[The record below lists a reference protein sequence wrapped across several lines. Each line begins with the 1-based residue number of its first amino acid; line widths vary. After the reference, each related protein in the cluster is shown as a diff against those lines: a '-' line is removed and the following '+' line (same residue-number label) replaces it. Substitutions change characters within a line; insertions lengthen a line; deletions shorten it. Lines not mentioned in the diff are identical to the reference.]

1 MTDGSKNEN
10 ITNVNKNKMKTRITV
25 IIAALL
31 MATNFSFAQQNENC
45 MLNLTL
51 MNDYVKN
58 KKYDQAYEPFM
69 AVRKECPKF
78 NLAIY
83 KYGEKILKHKIDNSS
98 GAEKKAFVEDNIAL
112 LNEGGEYYAS
122 KYPKGE
128 VLEGIGILIYD
139 NQELL
144 NKTDMDVYNAFD
156 KAFKEDLKNFT
167 STKGLYVYFTKTVDL
182 FKAGKFELQQVF
194 DKYDDISEQ
203 LENLNEHYTKLA
215 NELIG
220 KEDAGT
226 ALTQKEER
234 YKKFYLDKLEANG
247 KISGSLD
254 SYLGQLA
261 NCENLIPLYK
271 KQYEE
276 KQNDAV
282 WLKRA
287 VSRMYNKE
295 CTTDPLYIKLVK
307 KYDEVDPSADTKYF
321 VSTVLREQGKVKEAD
336 DYVKQSYELQTDT
349 FKKARMAK
357 TIAQGFKN
365 RGSYST
371 ARNYYREALKLN
383 PSDGT
388 PHLHIA
394 AMYAKSAKDCGEGNF
409 NQRAVFWYA
418 AQEARK
424 AAQVDPNLKSTADKT
439 AASYEAN
446 APTRGEIFSADKG
459 GQTINIGCWIGGSV
473 VVPKVD

>member
-1 MTDGSKNEN
+1 
-10 ITNVNKNKMKTRITV
+10 MKTKITV

-69 AVRKECPKF
+69 SVRKECPKF
-78 NLAIY
+78 NLIIY
-83 KYGEKILKHKIDNSS
+83 KFGEKVLNHKIDNSS
-98 GAEKKAFVEDNIAL
+98 GAEKEAFIEDYIAL
-112 LNEGGEYYAS
+112 LNEAGEHFPS
-122 KYPKGE
+122 KYAKGE
-128 VLEGIGILIYD
+128 VLEGIGILLYD

-144 NKTDMDVYNAFD
+144 NKSDMDVYNAFD
-156 KAFKEDLKNFT
+156 NAFKQDLKNFT

-182 FKAGKFELQQVF
+182 FKAKEIELQQVF
-194 DKYDDISEQ
+194 DKYDDVSEQ
-203 LENLNEHYTKLA
+203 LENLNEGYTKSV
-215 NELIG
+215 NELIE
-220 KEDAGT
+220 KEEAGT
-226 ALTQKEER
+226 ALKDKEAL
-234 YKKFYLDKLEANG
+234 YKKYYLDKLEANG

-276 KQNDAV
+276 KYNDAV

-295 CTTDPLYIKLVK
+295 CTEDPLYIELVK

-321 VSTVLREQGKVKEAD
+321 VSTILREQGKIKEAD
-336 DYVKQSYELQTDT
+336 QYVRQSFDLQTDK
-349 FKKARMAK
+349 FKKARLAK
-357 TIAQGFKN
+357 RIAAGFKN
-365 RGSYST
+365 RGDYST
-371 ARNYYREALKLN
+371 ARNYYRDALELN

-394 AMYAKSAKDCGEGNF
+394 SMYAKSANSCGDDNF
-409 NQRAVFWYA
+409 NKRAVFWYA

-424 AAQVDPNLKSTADKT
+424 AGQVDPNLRSNSSQA

-446 APTRGEIFSADKG
+446 APTRSEIFTKG
-459 GQTINIGCWIGGSV
+459 NGGSTINIGCWIGGSV

>member
-1 MTDGSKNEN
+1 
-10 ITNVNKNKMKTRITV
+10 MKTRITV

-83 KYGEKILKHKIDNSS
+83 KYGEKVLKHKIDNSS
-98 GAEKKAFVEDNIAL
+98 GAEKKAFVEDYMAL
-112 LNEGGEYYAS
+112 LKEAEEHYPS
-122 KYPKGE
+122 KYSKGE
-128 VLEGIGILIYD
+128 VLEGLGILIYD

-144 NKTDMDVYNAFD
+144 IKRDMDVYDAFDNAF
-156 KAFKEDLKNFT
+156 KQDLKNFT

-182 FKAGKFELQQVF
+182 FKAGEFELQQVF

-203 LENLNEHYTKLA
+203 LENLNEGYTKLA
-215 NELIG
+215 NDLIE
-220 KEDAGT
+220 KEEGGA
-226 ALTQKEER
+226 ALDDKEER
-234 YKKFYLDKLEANG
+234 YKKYYFDKLEANE

-271 KQYEE
+271 KQYEQ

-295 CTTDPLYIKLVK
+295 CTEDPLYIELVK

-321 VSTVLREQGKVKEAD
+321 VSTILREQGKIKEAD
-336 DYVKQSYELQTDT
+336 QYVRQSYDLQTDK
-349 FKKARMAK
+349 FKKARLAK
-357 TIAQGFKN
+357 KIAVGFKN
-365 RGSYST
+365 RGDYST
-371 ARNYYREALKLN
+371 ARNYYRDALKFN

-394 AMYAKSAKDCGEGNF
+394 NMYAKSANSCGDDNF
-409 NQRAVFWYA
+409 NKRAVFWYA
-418 AQEARK
+418 AQEAIK
-424 AAQVDPNLKSTADKT
+424 AGQVDPNLKSNAYQT

-446 APTRGEIFSADKG
+446 APTKSEIFSKG
-459 GQTINIGCWIGGSV
+459 NGGTTISIGCWIGGSV